1 MGHEKVLLPVVI
13 ENTNVV
19 DKAFDF
25 SENIV
30 KDFLEHSFW
39 PKGTV
44 CKAHGDMQVLIL
56 PEWCDNHTVPRTLI
70 IELVSVETKGQIDL
84 C

>member
-30 KDFLEHSFW
+30 KDFLEH
-39 PKGTV
+39 
-44 CKAHGDMQVLIL
+44 CL
-56 PEWCDNHTVPRTLI
+56 CPRA
-70 IELVSVETKGQIDL
+70 EVNY
-84 C
+84 